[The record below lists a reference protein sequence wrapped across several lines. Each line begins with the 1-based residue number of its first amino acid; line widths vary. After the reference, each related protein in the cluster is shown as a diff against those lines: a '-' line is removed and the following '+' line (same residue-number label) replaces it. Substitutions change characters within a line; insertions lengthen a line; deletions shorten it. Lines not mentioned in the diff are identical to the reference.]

1 MTEEQAAE
9 KIDEIIADFITC
21 YGTKK
26 AAAIR
31 LGSDEGDFNR
41 KMSDPKAGWKRSEF
55 AKILADSG
63 YTLVRND
70 VYRAVVVMSGIGQ
83 KAIAKEVDEP

>member
-9 KIDEIIADFITC
+9 RIDEIIGDFIAC
-21 YGTKK
+21 CGTKK

-31 LGSDEGDFNR
+31 LGVDEGDFNR
-41 KMSDPKAGWKRSEF
+41 KISDSKAGWKRSEF
-55 AKILADSG
+55 ARILADSG

-70 VYRAVVVMSGIGQ
+70 IYRAVVVMSGIGQ
-83 KAIAKEVDEP
+83 KAIAKGVDEP

>member
-9 KIDEIIADFITC
+9 KIDEIVLDFIAC
-21 YGTKK
+21 YGTQK

-31 LGSDEGDFNR
+31 LGVDEGDFSR
-41 KMSDPKAGWKRSEF
+41 KISDSKAGWKRSEF
-55 AKILADSG
+55 AKMMADSG

-70 VYRAVVVMSGIGQ
+70 VYKAVVVMSGIGQ
-83 KAIAKEVDEP
+83 KTIVKEVDEP

>member
-1 MTEEQAAE
+1 MTEEQAAT
-9 KIDEIIADFITC
+9 KIDEIITDFIAY

-31 LGSDEGDFNR
+31 LGADEGDFSR
-41 KMSDPKAGWKRSEF
+41 KVSDSKAGWKRSEF

-70 VYRAVVVMSGIGQ
+70 VYKAVVVMSGIGQ
-83 KAIAKEVDEP
+83 KAIAQEVDET

>member
-9 KIDEIIADFITC
+9 KIDEIVLDFIAC
-21 YGTKK
+21 CGTKK

-41 KMSDPKAGWKRSEF
+41 KISDPKAGWKRSEL
-55 AKILADSG
+55 AKMMADSG

-70 VYRAVVVMSGIGQ
+70 VYKAVVVMSGIGQ
-83 KAIAKEVDEP
+83 KAIAQEVDEL